1 MVTAKRSISDFEQL
15 RQFFDRL
22 AANKSQTSLATRN
35 SGDEETDAQDIASVL
50 KGIIPPSRFPRFGR
64 GSLRFNNKNTS
75 ELLNADDASE
85 VASIISTGKFPSE
98 GKRYPFT
105 FKLMIHKLYALEEW
119 AKKVKDVLDISQK
132 QFRPLAE
139 VEERGETEGH
149 SDPNKGYGRA
159 RAMSSAGRR
168 PLTVR
173 TRTHSTAGHLGRRH
187 SPSPMSPSRVEPPS
201 PTKLSSSPTKEQ
213 FPQDEHVRAIKKRCV
228 GRRKSSSAI
237 GDVASSHTGAW
248 VYDAAASSL
257 ATSDSISRRR
267 ALAGDSGKE
276 SIKKG
281 KYGEL
286 ENGKKVA
293 GHKRR
298 VSSAAGEWKSCR
310 PLDDT
315 TKPREEEI

>member
-15 RQFFDRL
+15 RQFFDKL
-22 AANKSQTSLATRN
+22 AANKSQTSLATR
-35 SGDEETDAQDIASVL
+35 GDDEADAQDIASVL
-50 KGIIPPSRFPRFGR
+50 NGIVPPSRLPRFGTR
-64 GSLRFNNKNTS
+64 SLRFKNKNAS
-75 ELLNADDASE
+75 EILNTDDASDD
-85 VASIISTGKFPSE
+85 ASIISTGKFPSE

-119 AKKVKDVLDISQK
+119 AKKVRDVLDISQK

-139 VEERGETEGH
+139 IEERGEAEGQC
-149 SDPNKGYGRA
+149 DADKGYGRA

-187 SPSPMSPSRVEPPS
+187 SPSPMSPSRVAPPS
-201 PTKLSSSPTKEQ
+201 PTKLSSPTKKQ

-228 GRRKSSSAI
+228 GRRKSSSAV
-237 GDVASSHTGAW
+237 GDVASSYTGAW

-286 ENGKKVA
+286 ENGKKVS

-310 PLDDT
+310 PLNNINT
-315 TKPREEEI
+315 TKPTEEEI